1 MSMSTAGTME
11 MAIGGTTALR
21 TMPATMRIHGG
32 MATKTGLATRPR
44 ARPKLPPPLHLLMK
58 GNFVKLSGQNRWQN
72 PSPWKPNG
80 LGQGLS
86 PASPAS
92 PGLARDCPGR
102 GAGYGGKGKFKGKSK
117 YGYATEMDAYYAKGK
132 SKSKGKGKSKKG
144 MYLNA
149 DAVWKGKGNGPD
161 WGSRSVNAYAASTDY
176 FMGGLELS
184 PTMDMASATTSTA
197 RPERGMIDCGATASA
212 APAAVVKGLIA
223 SILEKDH
230 GARGDIESN
239 SRPYFRFGDGR

>member
-1 MSMSTAGTME
+1 MTEASERLHLLLRQPLRIGVFYVMVHISPEIAQDMVLDMVARASSRASPST
-11 MAIGGTTALR
+11 
-21 TMPATMRIHGG
+21 
-32 MATKTGLATRPR
+32 ATRPR
-44 ARPKLPPPLHLLMK
+44 WMRTMPRA
-58 GNFVKLSGQNRWQN
+58 
-72 PSPWKPNG
+72 
-80 LGQGLS
+80 
-86 PASPAS
+86 
-92 PGLARDCPGR
+92 
-102 GAGYGGKGKFKGKSK
+102 
-117 YGYATEMDAYYAKGK
+117 

-184 PTMDMASATTSTA
+184 PTMDMASATTNTA

-239 SRPYFRFGDGR
+239 SRPYFRFGDGRWGRDRVLV

>member
-1 MSMSTAGTME
+1 MNYVSETEDSEVYMHEYEHGWDHGDGDWWDDGTAHYAGYDEKSMVVWPRRLVW
-11 MAIGGTTALR
+11 LR
-21 TMPATMRIHGG
+21 V
-32 MATKTGLATRPR
+32 PR

-92 PGLARDCPGR
+92 PGVARDCPGR

-149 DAVWKGKGNGPD
+149 DAVWKGKGKGPD
-161 WGSRSVNAYAASTDY
+161 WGSCSVNAYAVSTDY
-176 FMGGLELS
+176 FTAWSFRPPWTWHRLSQVRQDLNGG
-184 PTMDMASATTSTA
+184 
-197 RPERGMIDCGATASA
+197 
-212 APAAVVKGLIA
+212 
-223 SILEKDH
+223 
-230 GARGDIESN
+230 
-239 SRPYFRFGDGR
+239 